1 MHLFSDYLLHL
12 KGLWFRPSQKEVA
25 ADISTL
31 QPVRQPESCNL
42 LLDSCLVIT
51 MGKPCCPMI
60 PLLCFLKWPIVLLW
74 FLYAG
79 FMRNRWRTNYP
90 MDIIQSPVRISS
102 RQYIIHSKGTAL
114 PSLWRAEGTICST
127 SYVTSVIMTGVLGA
141 DFFFYFTGKYNNS
154 WRNGEEDNDNS
165 WKGNTFGS
173 IE

>member
-1 MHLFSDYLLHL
+1 M
-12 KGLWFRPSQKEVA
+12 WFRPSQKEVA
-25 ADISTL
+25 VDISTL

-114 PSLWRAEGTICST
+114 SSLWGAEGTICST
-127 SYVTSVIMTGVLGA
+127 SYVASVGIDHDWSVGHWI
-141 DFFFYFTGKYNNS
+141 FFSILQESKITREEMVRKMMIIVGKEILLEALDKLHYCVS
-154 WRNGEEDNDNS
+154 L
-165 WKGNTFGS
+165 
-173 IE
+173 